1 MKKGLFI
8 LLFVNMLLCVT
19 LANAQEA
26 QKSNLQ
32 QQAETADKN
41 KEVAKARSLYIHAFN
56 DYAGQNQLKAGV
68 ECAAKAA
75 ALYYKENLYQEAF
88 DLLRRVDQTI
98 AASKLNTPDKAA
110 LNYLTTKERLQMYIN
125 MRRAA
130 SAQEQLNKLENHA
143 ALAGGESINNDLLYT
158 KTIYYYTF
166 GQNEKGNAV
175 FKEMAT
181 KLTAQKEYDKVE
193 EAYKA
198 LIANGRKSGSAQLV
212 AQSYS
217 NYVAWKD
224 STNAQ
229 KVADEINGLKQ
240 QIADHEATIA
250 DKDSSLSMRWATI
263 IGLCVLV
270 AALAVALILGA
281 LVLLRY
287 IALTRKQKNIIRL
300 ANESNALKVKFISNI
315 SAQLNPTID
324 KLDKGQPEIK
334 ALKAF
339 SSHIQTLSTLENTDE
354 DSIELE
360 ETPVQTFCEEIV
372 DQIRDKVKTGVTL
385 STEVPKMNA
394 NIHRE
399 YVTHILRHLL
409 ENAAEYTPEGGKISL
424 VFKKRGPHT
433 YQALVTNTGDGI
445 PEEKQEDVFKP
456 FLEIRDLTQGD
467 GLGLPICKQMA
478 LKMKGDLTI
487 DPQYTKGARF
497 ILDLHT

>member
-1 MKKGLFI
+1 MKKSLFVLFI
-8 LLFVNMLLCVT
+8 NMLLCVT
-19 LANAQEA
+19 LANAQETK
-26 QKSNLQ
+26 KSDIQ
-32 QQAETADKN
+32 QQAETAYQK
-41 KEVAKARSLYIHAFN
+41 KEVIRARSLYIQAFN
-56 DYAGQNQLKAGV
+56 DYANKKQLKSGV

-75 ALYYKENLYQEAF
+75 TLYYKDNLYQEAF
-88 DLLRRVDQTI
+88 DLLRRVDQSI
-98 AASKLNTPDKAA
+98 AGSGLNSPNRAA
-110 LNYLTTKERLQMYIN
+110 LHYLTTKERLQMYIN
-125 MRRAA
+125 MRRSA
-130 SAQEQLNKLENHA
+130 SAQEQLNKLESHA
-143 ALAGGESINNDLLYT
+143 AMAGDESITNDLLYT

-166 GQNEKGNAV
+166 GLNEKGNAV
-175 FKEMAT
+175 FKEMAA

-270 AALAVALILGA
+270 AVLAAVLILGA

-287 IALTRKQKNIIRL
+287 IALTRKQKNVIKL
-300 ANESNALKVKFISNI
+300 ANESNALKIKFINNI
-315 SAQLNPTID
+315 SDQLNPTID

-334 ALKAF
+334 ALKEF
-339 SSHIQTLSTLENTDE
+339 SSHIQTLSTLENMDE
-354 DSIELE
+354 GSIELE
-360 ETPVQTFCEEIV
+360 ETQIQSFCEEIV
-372 DQIRDKVKTGVTL
+372 DEIREKVKNGVTL

-409 ENAAEYTPEGGKISL
+409 ENAIEHTPEGGKISL

-433 YQALVTNTGDGI
+433 YQVLVTNTGAGI
-445 PEEKQEDVFKP
+445 PEEKQEDIFKP
-456 FLEIRDLTQGD
+456 FLEIRDLTTGD

-497 ILDLHT
+497 VLDLHA

>member
-1 MKKGLFI
+1 MKKSLFVLFI
-8 LLFVNMLLCVT
+8 NMLLCVT
-19 LANAQEA
+19 LANAQETK
-26 QKSNLQ
+26 KSDIQ
-32 QQAETADKN
+32 QQAETAYQK
-41 KEVAKARSLYIHAFN
+41 KEVIRARSLYIQAFN
-56 DYAGQNQLKAGV
+56 DYANKKQLKSGV

-75 ALYYKENLYQEAF
+75 TLYYKDNLYQEAF

-98 AASKLNTPDKAA
+98 SGSGLNTPNRAA

-125 MRRAA
+125 MRRSA

-143 ALAGGESINNDLLYT
+143 ALAGDESITNDLLYT

-166 GQNEKGNAV
+166 GLNEKGNAV
-175 FKEMAT
+175 FKEMAA

-270 AALAVALILGA
+270 ATLAVALILGA

-287 IALTRKQKNIIRL
+287 IALTRKQKNVIKL
-300 ANESNALKVKFISNI
+300 ANESNALKIKFINNI
-315 SAQLNPTID
+315 SDQLNPTID

-334 ALKAF
+334 ALKEF
-339 SSHIQTLSTLENTDE
+339 SSHIQTLSTLENMDE
-354 DSIELE
+354 GSIELE
-360 ETPVQTFCEEIV
+360 ETQIQSFCEDIV
-372 DQIRDKVKTGVTL
+372 DEIREKVKNGVTL

-409 ENAAEYTPEGGKISL
+409 ENAIEHTPEGGKISL

-433 YQALVTNTGDGI
+433 YQVLVTNTGAGI
-445 PEEKQEDVFKP
+445 PEEKQEDIFKP
-456 FLEIRDLTQGD
+456 FLEIRDLTTGD

-497 ILDLHT
+497 VLDLHA